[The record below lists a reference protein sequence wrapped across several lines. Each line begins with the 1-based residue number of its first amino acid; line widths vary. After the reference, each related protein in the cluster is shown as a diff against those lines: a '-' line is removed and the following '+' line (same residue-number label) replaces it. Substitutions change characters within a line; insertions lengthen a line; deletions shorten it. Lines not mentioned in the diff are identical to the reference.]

1 MSKDKI
7 AFYIDHDLRE
17 ALELYI
23 IDNDLDR
30 EKITLAKFADKIVN
44 EWCMDPVLNDE
55 YIFFAYRRGYA
66 QRIRRLTVYLTNEE
80 YVRAHRIYVRKYLRN
95 IQSLNMMMANI
106 LEQWAIKNI
115 DGYEEKFR
123 KKFIVD
129 EEESNEV
136 I

>member
-1 MSKDKI
+1 MNKETI

-30 EKITLAKFADKIVN
+30 KKITLAKFANEIVN
-44 EWCMDPVLNDE
+44 EWCIDPVLNDD
-55 YIFFAYRRGYA
+55 YIFFAYRRGFA
-66 QRIRRLTVYLTNEE
+66 QRIRRLTVFLTNEE
-80 YVRAHRIYVRKYLRN
+80 YIRVHRIYVRKYLRN
-95 IQSLNMMMANI
+95 IQSLNMMFANI

-115 DGYEEKFR
+115 AGYEEKFR

-129 EEESNEV
+129 EEKIDEV